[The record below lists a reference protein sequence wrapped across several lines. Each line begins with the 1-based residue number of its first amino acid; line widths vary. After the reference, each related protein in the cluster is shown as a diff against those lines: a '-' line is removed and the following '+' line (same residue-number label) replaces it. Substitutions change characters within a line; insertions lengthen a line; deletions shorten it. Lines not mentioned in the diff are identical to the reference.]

1 MIDDALTWKNHIDL
15 LIKKLSKACYVIRN
29 MKPYMST
36 SALKAIYH
44 AFFHSLMSYGI
55 IFWGNSSHSLN
66 IFLLQKKAI
75 RTMLGCGSR
84 VSCRNIFKDLDILPL
99 ASQYIFSLSMFV
111 LQNKTLFPSNIDS
124 HSIDTRQGQNLY
136 LPQANL
142 TIYQKGAYYVGIKV
156 FNKLP
161 IEIKNT
167 SNNLKKFKVA
177 LRHFLNTHSF
187 YTVDEYLI
195 G

>member
-1 MIDDALTWKNHIDL
+1 MVN
-15 LIKKLSKACYVIRN
+15 KLPMYR
-29 MKPYMST
+29 P
-36 SALKAIYH
+36 
-44 AFFHSLMSYGI
+44 
-55 IFWGNSSHSLN
+55 
-66 IFLLQKKAI
+66 
-75 RTMLGCGSR
+75 
-84 VSCRNIFKDLDILPL
+84 
-99 ASQYIFSLSMFV
+99 
-111 LQNKTLFPSNIDS
+111 
-124 HSIDTRQGQNLY
+124 

-142 TIYQKGAYYVGIKV
+142 TIYQKGVHYAGIKI

-167 SNNLKKFKVA
+167 CNNLKKFKVA

>member
-1 MIDDALTWKNHIDL
+1 
-15 LIKKLSKACYVIRN
+15 
-29 MKPYMST
+29 
-36 SALKAIYH
+36 
-44 AFFHSLMSYGI
+44 
-55 IFWGNSSHSLN
+55 
-66 IFLLQKKAI
+66 
-75 RTMLGCGSR
+75 
-84 VSCRNIFKDLDILPL
+84 
-99 ASQYIFSLSMFV
+99 MFV

-124 HSIDTRQGQNLY
+124 HTIDTRQRQNLY

-142 TIYQKGAYYVGIKV
+142 TIYQKGVYYAGIKI